1 MVHGPGVHVLYTS
14 APPLIGFLYSLRRTT
29 VLKEP
34 AASVYNVSDLLGL
47 EICKRTLEE
56 HTRILIAIWLSQST
70 GDLFEALGDSLAVF
84 IVRKMS
90 DISNASCFV
99 PKENT

>member
-1 MVHGPGVHVLYTS
+1 MDPVHGPGVHVLYTS

-47 EICKRTLEE
+47 
-56 HTRILIAIWLSQST
+56 
-70 GDLFEALGDSLAVF
+70 GYG
-84 IVRKMS
+84 
-90 DISNASCFV
+90 
-99 PKENT
+99 